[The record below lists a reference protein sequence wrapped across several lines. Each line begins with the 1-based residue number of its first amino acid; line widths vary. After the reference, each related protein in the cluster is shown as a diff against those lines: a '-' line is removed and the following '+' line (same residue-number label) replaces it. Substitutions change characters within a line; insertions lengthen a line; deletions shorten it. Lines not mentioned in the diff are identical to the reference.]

1 MGKNLEFAPL
11 DKWMGRKQEDR
22 IYYFLKAVNTTDW
35 MMDKGIVSEI
45 SSPRQRLTLTF
56 RMGIGVLE

>member
-1 MGKNLEFAPL
+1 MGKNLEFAPI

-35 MMDKGIVSEI
+35 MMDKGIVSEFII
-45 SSPRQRLTLTF
+45 S
-56 RMGIGVLE
+56 